1 MPVQTQI
8 QVRRSTAATWTST
21 NPTLAAG
28 ELGFETDTGK
38 FKIGTGSSV
47 WTALSYAGG
56 GSQATFNTFQYTAT
70 AAQTTFSGVD
80 ANGNTLAYT
89 VGAIQVYLN
98 GALLQNT
105 ADYTASNGTSVVL
118 AAGALVG
125 DSLTLIAF
133 GTFTVANTIPA
144 SAFTAKGQILVAT
157 GSGAYTAQNVGTN
170 GQVLTADS
178 AEADG
183 VKWATAAGGADSLL
197 NQEYAT
203 YYVRASAS
211 VGLSTFGPA
220 VEDVT
225 WFAPIYLTAGS
236 FDRISIRTATS
247 HTGTSTVRLGLY
259 NASTTT
265 GKPSTVVFDA
275 GTVSCTASNT
285 NYEITISQTLTSA
298 GWYYLAFNAQTITG
312 TSDFFGVG
320 TTNACLNGVLFMA
333 QSLNAG
339 TPQQYFSE
347 NAITGAFATVGT
359 LQAPLQLGPLI
370 ALRIA

>member
-157 GSGAYTAQNVGTN
+157 GSGAYTAQGVGTN
-170 GQVLTADS
+170 GQVLTANS
-178 AEADG
+178 AQADG
-183 VKWATAAGGADSLL
+183 VEWATPASGG
-197 NQEYAT
+197 
-203 YYVRASAS
+203 
-211 VGLSTFGPA
+211 
-220 VEDVT
+220 
-225 WFAPIYLTAGS
+225 LTL
-236 FDRISIRTATS
+236 I
-247 HTGTSTVRLGLY
+247 
-259 NASTTT
+259 STTSLSGAT
-265 GKPSTVVFDA
+265 VTLSSIPSTYKHLQIVI
-275 GTVSCTASNT
+275 N
-285 NYEITISQTLTSA
+285 
-298 GWYYLAFNAQTITG
+298 
-312 TSDFFGVG
+312 
-320 TTNACLNGVLFMA
+320 
-333 QSLNAG
+333 
-339 TPQQYFSE
+339 
-347 NAITGAFATVGT
+347 NAITNSSN
-359 LQAPLQLGPLI
+359 LQLRFDTDTTSSWSFILQPINNGGFNGNSANNSGTSYAAIGLVTSASNPGCHFVIEIPNYSDGTSQGFVTCTGITGAGGSFNLGAGVGDKSATLSSI
-370 ALRIA
+370 TFSLSASTFASGTVYLYGAS